1 MSLSTGTSNGNR
13 YSANNRADKAT
24 AIAMAR
30 VKCRIC
36 YDSGKGSDM
45 YENHRIREVVNGR
58 IRMCPTLANLTCQ
71 SCGAKGHTPS
81 RCPAAI
87 CRPVVAHVVRDVVSE
102 KKATNVRA
110 VPPTP
115 RGEYANAFAGLE
127 DDSSDEEI
135 DSIESIEPIANTQKA
150 SASTYVSWY
159 DSDDEE

>member
-1 MSLSTGTSNGNR
+1 MSLSTGNR
-13 YSANNRADKAT
+13 YSANKRSEKAT

-30 VKCRIC
+30 VTCRIC
-36 YDSGKGSDM
+36 YDSGKGPDM
-45 YENHRIREVVNGR
+45 YENHKVREVVNGR

-81 RCPAAI
+81 RCPATI
-87 CRPVVAHVVRDVVSE
+87 CRPTVAHVVRDVVSE
-102 KKATNVRA
+102 KKATNVRV

-127 DDSSDEEI
+127 DDSSDEEEI
-135 DSIESIEPIANTQKA
+135 DPIEPIANTQKV